1 VTDLSN
7 ISFVV
12 KNRNL
17 FFIFLKL
24 LFIFFISSCSS
35 KKQVLKNDTSAHN
48 ADKQFIETYS
58 ARLGITLKPG
68 CNKRLI
74 ETVTSWLNAPYK
86 YGGNSKQGTDCSGFV
101 QQVYAEVYGI
111 SLARSAADIF
121 AQCKKINRS
130 ELKEGD
136 LVFFKINTSKVGHV
150 GIYLTDEYFIHA
162 STKKGVIVS
171 SLTEEY
177 YAKYFYSAG
186 RIP

>member
-1 VTDLSN
+1 MNAFSN
-7 ISFVV
+7 ISCVV
-12 KNRNL
+12 NYRNL
-17 FFIFLKL
+17 FFIFFKL

-35 KKQVLKNDTSAHN
+35 KKQVLKNDTSVHI
-48 ADKQFIETYS
+48 ADKQFIEFYS
-58 ARLGITLKPG
+58 ARLGITLKSG
-68 CNKRLI
+68 CNKKLI

-86 YGGNSKQGTDCSGFV
+86 YGGNTKQGTDCSGFV
-101 QQVYAEVYGI
+101 QQVYAEVYGVT
-111 SLARSAADIF
+111 LARSAADIF
-121 AQCKKINRS
+121 TQCKKINRS

-136 LVFFKINTSKVGHV
+136 LVFFKINSSKVGHV

-171 SLTEEY
+171 SLNEEY